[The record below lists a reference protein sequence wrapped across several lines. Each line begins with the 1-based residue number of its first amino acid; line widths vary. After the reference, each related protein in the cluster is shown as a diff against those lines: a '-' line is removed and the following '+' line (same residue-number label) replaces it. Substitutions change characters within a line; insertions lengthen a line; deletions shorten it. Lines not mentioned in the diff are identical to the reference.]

1 MTERSERR
9 SPGQPMGFL
18 RYGADLEV
26 LVVTKGHPFERD
38 AFFAVFESWRGIA
51 CTAVEQPAAQAFF
64 TPEAARP
71 YGAFVMYDMP
81 GIEFRPGQ
89 APRFH
94 PPPASFVAGFHAL
107 LERGQGFVFLH
118 HAIAGW
124 PAWPDYAEILG
135 GSFLY
140 EPATVRGESR
150 PDSGYRH
157 GAKHR
162 VSAVDPEHPVL
173 RGLGEGFEIEDEL
186 YLFDAFED
194 DVVPLLRSDYDFVE
208 GNFFSAALA
217 VRGEMFSRRNWSHPP
232 GTNLV
237 AWARRH
243 GASPIV
249 YLGMGDG
256 PSAYA
261 NPGFRKLL
269 ENAVRWV
276 ASPEAHEWARSR

>member
-1 MTERSERR
+1 MSEATDARPSGR
-9 SPGQPMGFL
+9 PTGFL

-38 AFFAVFESWRGIA
+38 AFFSVFESWRDIA

-64 TPEAARP
+64 SPEAARP
-71 YGAFVMYDMP
+71 YDAIVMYDMP

-89 APRFH
+89 APVLH
-94 PPPASFVAGFHAL
+94 PPPESFAQGFRAL
-107 LERGQGFVFLH
+107 LESGQGFVFLH

-124 PAWPDYAEILG
+124 PAWPEYAEILG

-140 EPATVRGESR
+140 EPATVRGKSR

-162 VSAVDPEHPVL
+162 VSAVDPGHPVL
-173 RGLGEGFEIEDEL
+173 EGLADGFEIEDEL
-186 YLFDAFED
+186 YLFEAYED
-194 DVVPLLRSDYDFVE
+194 DVVPLLRSDFAFVE
-208 GNFFSAALA
+208 ENFYSAALA
-217 VRGEMFSRRNWSHPP
+217 VRGEMLSRRGWSHPP
-232 GTNLV
+232 GTDLV
-237 AWARRH
+237 AWARRC
-243 GASPIV
+243 GASPLV
-249 YLGMGDG
+249 YLAMGDG

-261 NPGFRKLL
+261 NPGFRKLV

-276 ASPEAHEWARSR
+276 ASPEAHAWARG